1 VKALIVIDVQN
12 GVYAYEDTEVCAG
25 QALIATINRLIASAR
40 AAGCPVVFVQHED
53 EWLLAGAHE
62 WELKKELDARADTDI
77 FVGKRHGSAFH
88 ATPLAETL
96 HRMGVD
102 EVVLCGLQ
110 TEMCVDSTLRHAAA
124 LDFEVSLAEDAHSTF
139 DTALDARAD
148 TDIFVGKRH
157 GSAFHATP
165 LEETLRRMGIDEV
178 VLCGLQT
185 EMCVDSTLRHA
196 VALNFAVSLAD
207 DAHSTFDTATLTA
220 PQIIEHHN
228 RTLANYARVVP
239 ADAIS
244 FAADAPN
251 SMEQQPS

>member
-25 QALIATINRLIASAR
+25 QALIATINRLIAAAR

-53 EWLLAGAHE
+53 EWLLAGSHE
-62 WELKKELDARADTDI
+62 WELKKE
-77 FVGKRHGSAFH
+77 
-88 ATPLAETL
+88 
-96 HRMGVD
+96 
-102 EVVLCGLQ
+102 
-110 TEMCVDSTLRHAAA
+110 
-124 LDFEVSLAEDAHSTF
+124 
-139 DTALDARAD
+139 LDARAD

>member
-1 VKALIVIDVQN
+1 MHVKALIVIDVQN
-12 GVYAYEDTEVCAG
+12 GVYAYEEAEVCAG
-25 QALIATINRLIASAR
+25 QATIATINRLIASAR

-53 EWLLAGAHE
+53 EWLLADSHE
-62 WELKKELDARADTDI
+62 WKLRKELDARADTDI

-96 HRMGVD
+96 RRMGV
-102 EVVLCGLQ
+102 
-110 TEMCVDSTLRHAAA
+110 
-124 LDFEVSLAEDAHSTF
+124 
-139 DTALDARAD
+139 
-148 TDIFVGKRH
+148 
-157 GSAFHATP
+157 
-165 LEETLRRMGIDEV
+165 DEV

-196 VALNFAVSLAD
+196 VALNFAVSLAE

-239 ADAIS
+239 ADAIT
-244 FAADAPN
+244 FAAAAPN
-251 SMEQQPS
+251 LIEQLPS

>member
-1 VKALIVIDVQN
+1 MKALIVIDVQN

-40 AAGCPVVFVQHED
+40 AAGCPVVFVRHED
-53 EWLLAGAHE
+53 EWLLAGSHE
-62 WELKKELDARADTDI
+62 WELKKELDARPDTDI

-96 HRMGVD
+96 
-102 EVVLCGLQ
+102 
-110 TEMCVDSTLRHAAA
+110 
-124 LDFEVSLAEDAHSTF
+124 
-139 DTALDARAD
+139 
-148 TDIFVGKRH
+148 
-157 GSAFHATP
+157 
-165 LEETLRRMGIDEV
+165 RRMDINDV

-196 VALNFAVSLAD
+196 VALDFAVSLAE

-228 RTLANYARVVP
+228 RTLVNYARVLP
-239 ADAIS
+239 ADAIT
-244 FAADAPN
+244 FAAGTPN
-251 SMEQQPS
+251 